1 MTKDF
6 NIQVKVRNARLL
18 NAIRK
23 KFGTPASMAR
33 AANINPSNISDL
45 LNFKILPFKKNGDE
59 GLTVAAQKISKALKM
74 SAVQLWPNQIAQL
87 KTQKSTAELELDTRQ
102 AMGLAYDG
110 PEQQAIYKQMV
121 TRWTDGLLPR
131 EKTVLTLRS
140 CGYTLD
146 DIRVLIGNV
155 SRERVRGIE
164 YNALEKMK
172 FRAKRDGVKS
182 FTDIVE

>member
-23 KFGTPASMAR
+23 KFGTPAAMAR
-33 AANINPSNISDL
+33 AANIHPSNISDL

-59 GLTVAAQKISKALKM
+59 GLTVAAQKILKALNM

-87 KTQKSTAELELDTRQ
+87 KTQKSTAEIELDTRQ

-121 TRWTDGLLPR
+121 TRWTDGLTPR

-140 CGYTLD
+140 CGYTLE
-146 DIRVLIGNV
+146 DIRTQIGNV
-155 SRERVRGIE
+155 GRERVRGIE
-164 YNALEKMK
+164 HKALQKMK
-172 FRAKRDGVKS
+172 FRAKRDGVTS

>member
-23 KFGTPASMAR
+23 KFGTPAAMAR
-33 AANINPSNISDL
+33 AANIHPSNISDL

-59 GLTVAAQKISKALKM
+59 GLTVAAQKILKALKM

-102 AMGLAYDG
+102 AMGLAYDS

-121 TRWTDGLLPR
+121 TRWTDGLTPR

-140 CGYTLD
+140 CGYTLE
-146 DIRVLIGNV
+146 DIRAQIGNV
-155 SRERVRGIE
+155 GRARVRGIE
-164 YNALEKMK
+164 QNALEKMK

>member
-1 MTKDF
+1 
-6 NIQVKVRNARLL
+6 
-18 NAIRK
+18 
-23 KFGTPASMAR
+23 MAR
-33 AANINPSNISDL
+33 AANINPRNISDL

-59 GLTVAAQKISKALKM
+59 GLTVAAQKISNALKM
-74 SAVQLWPNQIAQL
+74 SAVQLWPKQIAQL

-121 TRWTDGLLPR
+121 TRWTDGLTPR

-140 CGYTLD
+140 CGYTLE
-146 DIRVLIGNV
+146 DIRAQIGNV
-155 SRERVRGIE
+155 GRERVRGIE
-164 YNALEKMK
+164 QNALEKMK

>member
-23 KFGTPASMAR
+23 KFGTPAAMAR

-102 AMGLAYDG
+102 AMGLAYDS

-121 TRWTDGLLPR
+121 TRWTDGLTPR

-140 CGYTLD
+140 CGYTLE
-146 DIRVLIGNV
+146 DIRAQIGNV
-155 SRERVRGIE
+155 GRERVRGIE
-164 YNALEKMK
+164 QNALEKMK
-172 FRAKRDGVKS
+172 FRAKGDGVKS

>member
-23 KFGTPASMAR
+23 KFGTPAAMAR
-33 AANINPSNISDL
+33 AANINPTNISDL

-59 GLTVAAQKISKALKM
+59 GLTVAAQKISKALNM

-121 TRWTDGLLPR
+121 TRWTDGLTPR

-140 CGYTLD
+140 CGYTLE
-146 DIRVLIGNV
+146 DIRVRIGNV
-155 SRERVRGIE
+155 GRERVRGIE
-164 YNALEKMK
+164 QNALEKMK